1 MKQITVRGIDK
12 ELERRI
18 LDLAGREGLSLNK
31 AILRLLRRAAGL
43 SSFPAVPTV
52 QIGDGLNKYIGTW
65 TQEQEQELFDGISSL
80 EQIDPEL
87 WK

>member
-18 LDLAGREGLSLNK
+18 LDLAGREGLSINK

-43 SSFPAVPTV
+43 ASTPPVPTAH
-52 QIGDGLNKYIGTW
+52 IGHGLDAFIGTW
-65 TQEQEQELFDGISSL
+65 SHEQEKELLDSISSL
-80 EQIDPEL
+80 EQVDSEL

>member
-18 LDLAGREGLSLNK
+18 MDLAGKEGLSINK

-43 SSFPAVPTV
+43 ASSPPENV
-52 QIGDGLNKYIGTW
+52 QIGPGLDTFIGTW
-65 TQEQEQELFDGISSL
+65 SYEQEKELLEGISSL
-80 EQIDPEL
+80 EQVDSEL